1 MDTAQLEHAMNELC
15 QKWMHGKGP
24 MDGVFGTVQAAARV
38 FIFQAL
44 SAWTALEET
53 GQTEP
58 LAPDFE
64 AWLRKI
70 LEDEIPYVRR
80 ISSVKVSLPK
90 H

>member
-1 MDTAQLEHAMNELC
+1 
-15 QKWMHGKGP
+15 

-44 SAWTALEET
+44 SAWTVLEES
-53 GQTEP
+53 GQTEQ
-58 LAPDFE
+58 LAPVFA

-70 LEDEIPYVRR
+70 LEDDIPYVRQ
-80 ISSVKVSLPK
+80 ISSVKVSIPK